1 VLGLDRLGHG
11 GEELVEQLDAPG
23 QLAELRAHPVA
34 RRVRA
39 IAEREPVAATL
50 LLAELGCSRRD
61 EHASQGSEVVCG
73 QVELDPR
80 HGSTDLGCVAGLAG
94 EIELHGATMH
104 GAMPAAQQQA
114 VRTRRDGVRFI
125 PVLKPVACTLGLTT
139 MLLGCLRPA
148 DAPIP
153 PGYEALVE
161 SARFGV
167 LAHYEGL
174 VRPALAV
181 TEIRCFA
188 DGGVVI
194 LFRQVGGPTP
204 GEPAFAMGGQAP
216 VAPEPYA
223 WSGGYGRL
231 DEIEAEIAF
240 NHGGDDVI
248 RCPPRV
254 S

>member
-1 VLGLDRLGHG
+1 
-11 GEELVEQLDAPG
+11 
-23 QLAELRAHPVA
+23 
-34 RRVRA
+34 
-39 IAEREPVAATL
+39 
-50 LLAELGCSRRD
+50 
-61 EHASQGSEVVCG
+61 
-73 QVELDPR
+73 
-80 HGSTDLGCVAGLAG
+80 
-94 EIELHGATMH
+94 
-104 GAMPAAQQQA
+104 MPAAQQQV
-114 VRTRRDGVRFI
+114 VRARRDGMRFI
-125 PVLKPVACTLGLTT
+125 PVLKPFACMVGLTT
-139 MLLGCLRPA
+139 MLLGCLRPV

-153 PGYEALVE
+153 PGYDALVE
-161 SARFGV
+161 SARFSV
-167 LAHYEGL
+167 LAHYDGL

-223 WSGGYGRL
+223 WSGGYGSL

-240 NHGGDDVI
+240 NHGDDAVI
-248 RCPPRV
+248 PCPPRV